1 MQQNNHNSQFRINK
15 SRATVWVTITVITIL
30 LTACGN
36 DFPKLTEVK
45 VFDENFTTVLDT
57 KDPEKLN
64 LISEL
69 FYDHQAANDVQADL
83 GFKYLFDLTTA
94 VKSERWRCTVNG
106 YCRQQLEG
114 STPNRDIFYVER
126 YKELFQVSNLD

>member
-1 MQQNNHNSQFRINK
+1 MQQKNNNSRFRLYK
-15 SRATVWVTITVITIL
+15 SKATVWVIITVITLL

-45 VFDENFTTVLDT
+45 VFDDKFTTVLDT
-57 KDPEKLN
+57 KDPEKLS

-69 FYDHQAANDVQADL
+69 FYDHQPANDVQADL

-106 YCRQQLEG
+106 Y
-114 STPNRDIFYVER
+114 
-126 YKELFQVSNLD
+126 